1 MDKSYQSDIVQ
12 LDGNMTILSDIP
24 DGTHMS
30 CESGNSIPVQISERM
45 ANQNIPTFRNPIRKL
60 LPRNN
65 KIEAS
70 SYLPIV
76 GVTNFR
82 SLAPKINNVKTD
94 ILEREIDLI
103 LCSET
108 WQKDS
113 NRRLNA
119 DIETMLEIDG
129 LEFISCP
136 RPSNKRGGG
145 CAVIVKREKFTVEK
159 LHIIVPHKL
168 EVVWCL
174 VRPRNVTTRTE
185 FREDISCAFY
195 SPPNYRKNGKLAEHI
210 IFQIHH
216 LLTKYPR
223 AGYICGGDKNS
234 MPLGPI
240 INALPKCKQ
249 IVTKNT
255 YKQRKIYDVILT
267 NMSHLYSVPYI
278 APAVQ
283 PDLHGHSP
291 SDHDTAVA
299 VPLAGA
305 GAAAV
310 TREYTVRES
319 RPLPDSAIREF
330 GQWMSQTDWSRLDG
344 DMSPTIQA
352 QVFQNT
358 LQDNVDFYFP
368 TKKCRISNT
377 DKPFITKEL
386 KRLDRWKKVEYV
398 KHGKSIKYYSI
409 LATFDKKYKQA
420 AAAHLEKNVRDLMEA
435 APGRAWATLKKMGAQ
450 PGDCGDDGSF
460 TLSEHLDEK
469 LTTSQSLARIVDYFS
484 GISCEY
490 LPLTLDL
497 LPDTVQLN
505 LIWK

>member
-159 LHIIVPHKL
+159 LHIIVPH
-168 EVVWCL
+168 
-174 VRPRNVTTRTE
+174 
-185 FREDISCAFY
+185 
-195 SPPNYRKNGKLAEHI
+195 
-210 IFQIHH
+210 
-216 LLTKYPR
+216 
-223 AGYICGGDKNS
+223 
-234 MPLGPI
+234 
-240 INALPKCKQ
+240 
-249 IVTKNT
+249 
-255 YKQRKIYDVILT
+255 
-267 NMSHLYSVPYI
+267 
-278 APAVQ
+278 
-283 PDLHGHSP
+283 
-291 SDHDTAVA
+291 
-299 VPLAGA
+299 
-305 GAAAV
+305 
-310 TREYTVRES
+310 
-319 RPLPDSAIREF
+319 
-330 GQWMSQTDWSRLDG
+330 
-344 DMSPTIQA
+344 
-352 QVFQNT
+352 
-358 LQDNVDFYFP
+358 
-368 TKKCRISNT
+368 
-377 DKPFITKEL
+377 
-386 KRLDRWKKVEYV
+386 
-398 KHGKSIKYYSI
+398 
-409 LATFDKKYKQA
+409 
-420 AAAHLEKNVRDLMEA
+420 
-435 APGRAWATLKKMGAQ
+435 
-450 PGDCGDDGSF
+450 
-460 TLSEHLDEK
+460 
-469 LTTSQSLARIVDYFS
+469 
-484 GISCEY
+484 
-490 LPLTLDL
+490 
-497 LPDTVQLN
+497 
-505 LIWK
+505 